1 MKSILV
7 TGASRGL
14 GKGISQYLDKEGHR
28 VIATGR
34 DTDSLQTLADHGN
47 SIEIFTADIST
58 AEGIDTVVQQ
68 GIQHQVDVV
77 INNAGFGVV
86 GKLKEIS
93 RESLLRILET
103 NLVAPIEI
111 TKGLRNQIAKKQGSF
126 GYITSLAG
134 KMGFPDMISYSASK
148 FGLEGAIESLRY
160 ELEPLGIGLTVVR
173 PGMVDTDFF
182 DTAGL
187 TEQVEGAKSDGLLK
201 QPEEIAQE
209 ICEGILTKQ
218 REVVIG
224 SDKDF
229 LRRLPNI
236 SFDERLK
243 VLGEMS
249 S

>member
-14 GKGISQYLDKEGHR
+14 GKGISQYLDGEGHR

-34 DTDSLQTLADHGN
+34 DKDSLESLANAGKN
-47 SIEIFTADIST
+47 IEVFTTDIST
-58 AEGIDTVVQQ
+58 PKGVETVIEQ
-68 GIQHQVDVV
+68 GIRHQVDTV
-77 INNAGFGVV
+77 INNAGFGAV
-86 GKLKEIS
+86 GQLQETP
-93 RESLLRILET
+93 RELLLSILET

-111 TKGLRNQIAKKQGSF
+111 TKGLRDQVAKKQGSF
-126 GYITSLAG
+126 GYVTSLAG
-134 KMGFPDMISYSASK
+134 KMGFPEMTAYSASK

-187 TEQVEGAKSDGLLK
+187 TEQMKGAKSEGLLK
-201 QPEEIAQE
+201 RPEEIAQE
-209 ICEGILTKQ
+209 ICEAILSKQ

-224 SDKDF
+224 SDKEF
-229 LRRLPNI
+229 L
-236 SFDERLK
+236 
-243 VLGEMS
+243 
-249 S
+249 